1 MKWAIIQRHH
11 INTDMVQSFHWIE
24 GFLFIRFPD
33 KESVRFRDPDRKHYL
48 KLCQTLGVRPVEV
61 DSDGEI

>member
-1 MKWAIIQRHH
+1 MKWTIIKRRH

-24 GFLFIRFPD
+24 GFLIVFYGD
-33 KESVRFRDPDRKHYL
+33 HDSERFRDPDREHYL